1 MATFDQR
8 FKLPDATAMETI
20 RPDQISGLN
29 GWYTG
34 LDNQSIDTF
43 LTGLSSNQ
51 ADSNFGGNGGLP
63 TGLVA
68 EARRL
73 GINPQMAHQMLRTR
87 EQLRNGTTR
96 AFMDP
101 NTGALTWSHQAANG
115 QFDVQAPAGSQRVF
129 MPGQSAPFNPVDQ
142 LFGKSDRPPGGGYST
157 ADMVK
162 DPITGSMIDRGEYNQ
177 RYPTP
182 GTGSQNAI
190 PRPTPPGGR
199 MGGSGGM
206 GGMGQAR
213 NAGRAFGG
221 LFRGG
226 PFRGFGSQSGRR

>member
-8 FKLPDATAMETI
+8 FKLPDATPMEGL
-20 RPDQISGLN
+20 RPELISGLN

-43 LTGLSSNQ
+43 LTNLSTDQ
-51 ADSNFGGNGGLP
+51 ADDNFGGTGDLP
-63 TGLVA
+63 AGLVA

-73 GINPQMAHQMLRTR
+73 GINPAMAHQMLRTR

-101 NTGALTWSHQAANG
+101 ATGTVTWSHQGANG
-115 QFDVQAPAGSQRVF
+115 QFGAQAPAGSQRVF
-129 MPGQSAPFNPVDQ
+129 MPGQQSSFNPVDQ
-142 LFGKSDRPPGGGYST
+142 LFGASQRPPGGGYTT

-162 DPITGSMIDRGEYNQ
+162 DPITGSLVNRSEYNQ
-177 RYPTP
+177 RYPQP
-182 GTGSQNAI
+182 GAQNFI
-190 PRPTPPGGR
+190 PRPTAGGR
-199 MGGSGGM
+199 GRLGLP
-206 GGMGQAR
+206 MGQQGKGA
-213 NAGRAFGG
+213 AFGG
-221 LFRGG
+221 AFRGG

>member
-8 FKLPDATAMETI
+8 FKVPDATAMETI
-20 RPDQISGLN
+20 RPEFLSGLN
-29 GWYTG
+29 GWYSG

-43 LTGLSSNQ
+43 LTNLSSNQ
-51 ADSNFGGNGGLP
+51 TGENSPIGGLP
-63 TGLVA
+63 PQLVA

-73 GINPQMAHQMLRTR
+73 GIDPTMAHNMLRTR

-101 NTGALTWSHQAANG
+101 NTGALTWTHQAANG
-115 QFDVQAPAGSQRVF
+115 QFDQQAPSGSQRVF
-129 MPGQSAPFNPVDQ
+129 MPGQSSAFNPIDK
-142 LFGKSDRPPGGGYST
+142 LFGTSDRPPGGGYST

-182 GTGSQNAI
+182 GTGSQNQI
-190 PRPTPPGGR
+190 PRPVPGGR
-199 MGGSGGM
+199 MGAAS
-206 GGMGQAR
+206 MGQAR
-213 NAGRAFGG
+213 SRGGAFGG
-221 LFRGG
+221 AFRGG

>member
-8 FKLPDATAMETI
+8 FKLPDATAMETM
-20 RPDQISGLN
+20 RPDLISGLN

-34 LDNQSIDTF
+34 LDNQAIDTF
-43 LTGLSSNQ
+43 LTNLSSDQ
-51 ADSNFGGNGGLP
+51 TGQDSPIGGLP
-63 TGLVA
+63 PQLVA

-73 GINPQMAHQMLRTR
+73 GINPMMAHQLLRTR

-101 NTGALTWSHQAANG
+101 NTGALTWSHQGANG
-115 QFDVQAPAGSQRVF
+115 QFSSQAPAGSQRVF
-129 MPGQSAPFNPVDQ
+129 MPGQSASFNPVDQ

-157 ADMVK
+157 ADIVK
-162 DPITGSMIDRGEYNQ
+162 DPITGSMIARSEYNQ

-182 GTGSQNAI
+182 GTGSQNQI
-190 PRPTPPGGR
+190 PRPMPGGR

-213 NAGRAFGG
+213 NSGRAFGG
-221 LFRGG
+221 AFRGG
-226 PFRGFGSQSGRR
+226 PFRGFGNQSGRR